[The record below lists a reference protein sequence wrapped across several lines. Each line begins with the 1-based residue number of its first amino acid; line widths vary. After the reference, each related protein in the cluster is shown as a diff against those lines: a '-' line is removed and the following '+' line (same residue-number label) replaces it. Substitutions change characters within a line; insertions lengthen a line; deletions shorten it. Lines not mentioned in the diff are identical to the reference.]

1 MGAAA
6 PKPLNFRAL
15 SNAWDDPLA
24 FAREL
29 SHYYSQLEAS
39 GHRQPT
45 RDWTTALRK
54 EKPMNTNE
62 DTPTTGL
69 RDPAGLNK
77 TEPGLYEPEGMKRAA
92 EGLYVPRDET

>member
-15 SNAWDDPLA
+15 SNAWDDPIA

-29 SHYYSQLEAS
+29 SHYYRQLEAS
-39 GHRQPT
+39 GHRQPA
-45 RDWTTALRK
+45 RDWTAALRK

-62 DTPTTGL
+62 DTATSRL

-77 TEPGLYEPEGMKRAA
+77 TEPGLY
-92 EGLYVPRDET
+92 VPRDET

>member
-15 SNAWDDPLA
+15 SKAWDDPVA

-29 SHYYSQLEAS
+29 SQYYRQLEAS
-39 GHRQPT
+39 GHRQPA

-54 EKPMNTNE
+54 ETPMNTDE
-62 DTPTTGL
+62 DTPATGL
-69 RDPAGLNK
+69 KDPAGLNK

-92 EGLYVPRDET
+92 EGLYAPKGDT